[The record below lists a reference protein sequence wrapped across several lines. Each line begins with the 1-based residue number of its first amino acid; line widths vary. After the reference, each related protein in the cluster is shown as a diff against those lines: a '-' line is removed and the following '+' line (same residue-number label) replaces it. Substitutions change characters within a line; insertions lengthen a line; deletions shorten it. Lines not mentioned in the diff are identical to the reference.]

1 MNLRR
6 EWITPIAAG
15 AFLLSAV
22 TGVLIFFHIDTGL
35 NKFVHEWLSW
45 VLLGS
50 VALHATA
57 NFSGFRNHL
66 GTRRGQLLIGVF
78 ALVFLLSFIP
88 VGRQSEPPFIAPIRA
103 LSQAPLTTLA
113 LVAQVSPE
121 QLHERLAKAGLKPQ
135 SDQQSLSDL
144 IGPDMKK
151 QVHVLRTLLTDAK

>member
-6 EWITPIAAG
+6 EWITPITAG

-35 NKFVHEWLSW
+35 NKFAHEWLSW

-50 VALHATA
+50 VALHVAV
-57 NFSGFRNHL
+57 NFIGFQNHL
-66 GTRRGQLLIGVF
+66 NARRGQMLIGAF
-78 ALVFLLSFIP
+78 ALVLLLSFIP
-88 VGRQSEPPFIAPIRA
+88 AGKKGEPPFIAPIRA

-121 QLHERLAKAGLKPQ
+121 QLHERLAKAGLQPQ
-135 SDQQSLSDL
+135 SDQQSLNDL
-144 IGPDMKK
+144 TGPDPKR
-151 QVHVLRTLLTDAK
+151 QVHVLRMLLTDAK